1 MPLKAGETT
10 VLKLLQGSKV
20 FLIPNFQRRY
30 SWRAKEWELL
40 WADLVR
46 ELDVDHGDSSQEPDG
61 HFLGSI
67 VLHPAGGVASVL
79 MQHLVIDGQQRLTTI
94 LILLA
99 ALRDVRSEIDPD
111 WDPKEYD
118 TKYLTNPYDPEHPNR
133 LVPTELD
140 RHAYT
145 ETMREG
151 NPTEGIGQAYT
162 FFVKKIRDLIRSEGI
177 SLADLG
183 NTLLLHMLVVEINTG
198 AGDSVNNI
206 FNTLNSKG
214 RPLTAADLVR
224 NELLLHVGEDRSRQ
238 AYDEYWKPMER
249 SLVLER
255 RDGFDDREFVSF
267 LWSREVA
274 YDPKTTRQD
283 LFPTFERRIRKTLDR
298 LPLAQRREKALEIF
312 AELYRDHHLFLL
324 LRDPLS
330 DRVDVPGVQDELRL
344 ALDRLRRWGS
354 EPSTPLALWLLREA
368 VSGSIEQVE
377 AADSINVLMG
387 YLGRRALA
395 GVPTN
400 LHNRILTPIAYRLS
414 KRGDLAVADMLR
426 ATLSAPGSYWPPDSE
441 VLGAVTR
448 QPIFFSARHQV
459 RYLLGEVERLLSNA
473 DWVDTEDL
481 IVEHVMPESF
491 SGQWELE
498 LNSAEIELD
507 LARSVLHTL
516 GNLTLID
523 RNGKLDERSFAEK
536 RTVFRDSHLLLNQ
549 KLASSNSF
557 LPPTIEG
564 RSEQLAQLLL
574 TVFPGPINKQDIRSE
589 KEESGASAG
598 DRIDTALQA
607 MAEGEWTTED
617 ELIQFLGVDSIDLRQ
632 LVNGLNPVIA
642 RLIRDEGGQMPAW
655 LSPDLRSAVEEQFTL
670 GDPRDH
676 VTSDRLG
683 ELVRDVEQAI
693 DDSDVDDSEEP

>member
-1 MPLKAGETT
+1 MKAGETT

-46 ELDVDHGDSSQEPDG
+46 ELDVDHSDNSQEPDG

-67 VLHPAGGVASVL
+67 VLHPAGGAASVL

-99 ALRDVRSEIDPD
+99 ALRDVRSEIDPE

-118 TKYLTNPYDPEHPNR
+118 SKYLTNPYDPEHPNR

-140 RHAYT
+140 RRAYT

-151 NPTEGIGQAYT
+151 NPIEGIGQAYT
-162 FFVKKIRDLIRSEGI
+162 FFVKKIRDLVRSDGI

-224 NELLLHVGEDRSRQ
+224 NELLLHVGEDQSRH

-267 LWSREVA
+267 LWAREVA
-274 YDPKTTRQD
+274 FDPKTTRQD
-283 LFPTFERRIRKTLDR
+283 LFPTFERRIRKSLDR
-298 LPLAQRREKALEIF
+298 LPISQRREKALDIF
-312 AELYRDHHLFLL
+312 EELYRDHHLFLL

-330 DRVDVPGVQDELRL
+330 VSVDVPDVGEELRL

-368 VSGSIEQVE
+368 VSGSIDQAE

-414 KRGDLAVADMLR
+414 KRGDLPVADMLR
-426 ATLSAPGSYWPPDSE
+426 TTLSAPGSYWPPDSE

-448 QPIFFSARHQV
+448 QPIYFSARHQV
-459 RYLLGEVERLLSNA
+459 RYLLSEVERLLSDA
-473 DWVDTEDL
+473 DLVDTQDL
-481 IVEHVMPESF
+481 IVDHIMPESL
-491 SGQWELE
+491 SGQWETE
-498 LNSAEIELD
+498 LDSAEIELD
-507 LARSVLHTL
+507 EARSVLHTL

-523 RNGKLDERSFAEK
+523 RNTRLIDRSFAEK
-536 RTVFRDSHLLLNQ
+536 RTVFMDSNLRLNQ
-549 KLASSNSF
+549 ELAKPISF
-557 LPPTIEG
+557 LPSTIED
-564 RSEQLAQLLL
+564 RSEQLARLLL
-574 TVFPGPINKQDIRSE
+574 KVFPGPIGLQDIRSE
-589 KEESGASAG
+589 KDESGSNAG

-617 ELIQFLGVDSIDLRQ
+617 DLIQFLGVDLPDLRK

-642 RLIRDEGGQMPAW
+642 RLIRDKAGKIPAW
-655 LSPDLRSAVEEQFTL
+655 LSPELRTAVEEQITL
-670 GDPRDH
+670 VNPRDQ

-693 DDSDVDDSEEP
+693 DDSDINDSDEP